1 MAYKVIKGKNRITGS
16 QTFIDTLSG
25 SIISASYFVGDGSLL
40 TNVTGAATTGSATG
54 QGPEKSVQ
62 FKSGSSGQISGSSDL
77 LFDYTIPKFTVN
89 SGFVVKRTTTSGNL
103 TISSAQYI
111 IGVDTANATAS
122 ITLSLPNASTLSDGQ
137 MFVIKDEGGMADSR
151 TITISCST
159 SGQTIDGDAII
170 LIESPHSA
178 INIYSNGLNKY
189 FIYWDLTYYLLLST
203 HNHILFLIMVCVF
216 FL

>member
-89 SGFVVKRTTTSGNL
+89 SGFVAKRTSTSTNL
-103 TISSAQYI
+103 TISPSHHI
-111 IGVDTANATAS
+111 IGVDTSAATAS
-122 ITLSLPNASTLSDGQ
+122 ITLTLPNASTLSDGQ
-137 MFVIKDEGGMADSR
+137 VFVIKDEGGMAD
-151 TITISCST
+151 TYNILVSCSIN
-159 SGQTIDGDAII
+159 GQTVDGEGTV
-170 LIESPHSA
+170 LIESPNSA
-178 INIYSNGLNKY
+178 INLYSNGNNKY
-189 FIYWDLTYYLLLST
+189 FIY
-203 HNHILFLIMVCVF
+203 
-216 FL
+216 